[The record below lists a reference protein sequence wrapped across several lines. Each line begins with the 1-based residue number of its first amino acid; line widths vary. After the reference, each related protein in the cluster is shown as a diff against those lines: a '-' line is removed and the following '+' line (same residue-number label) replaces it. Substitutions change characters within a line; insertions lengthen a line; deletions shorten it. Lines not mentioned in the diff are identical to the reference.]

1 MRTQVLKEKAGA
13 SFEIEILFL
22 FLKKYLIDEVVGV
35 YFG

>member
-22 FLKKYLIDEVVGV
+22 FLKNLIDEVVGV